1 MCKDLHDQEFPKH
14 LKLQQI
20 RPNIRSNNNG
30 MLINV
35 AKNSVVF
42 AKRCAHNFNDFPIIV
57 QSDFVLSSY
66 KGKVKQYLLDKASA
80 KYFMN
85 QTFGLFE
92 GSGSLY

>member
-1 MCKDLHDQEFPKH
+1 
-14 LKLQQI
+14 
-20 RPNIRSNNNG
+20 

-85 QTFGLFE
+85 
-92 GSGSLY
+92 